1 MPEKGSR
8 TGRLR
13 REYENVL
20 RSIDIRDVVGH
31 YTLVAGTGRQAKALC
46 PFHDDNNPSMGFWTG
61 KDGIERFKCFVC
73 GESGDAFDFVY
84 RYETKV
90 KRRKF
95 SFEEAIEKAAEIGG
109 IDVSVRKRVERPIP
123 PETAGRDFQARVY
136 EYYIHTEPAREYI
149 LHLADL
155 MGIDRNATPEA
166 VWVAYDVAERC
177 GLGWV
182 PSKEKTES
190 YFRNRPGIR
199 LSAIPPEGP
208 VTIEKDDD
216 GHVRRFNPE
225 IFYPK
230 PVNDTLYL
238 CETKEDVL
246 VMSSLGIDACLS
258 VSDLKRNI
266 DRVASLSDSFIVT
279 GEEPATC
286 LSRAGMLASKGKKV
300 KVIAG
305 APAKQ
310 IEKGI
315 SFSEYLRSDLYPPE
329 MMLLLGNRQMAE
341 KVAQS
346 PLMKERIAMLE
357 KAQNTN
363 AKER

>member
-1 MPEKGSR
+1 MSEKGSR
-8 TGRLR
+8 VGRLR
-13 REYENVL
+13 REYESVL
-20 RSIDIRDVVGH
+20 RSIDIRDVVGN

-84 RYETKV
+84 KYETKV
-90 KRRKF
+90 RHKTF

-109 IDVSVRKRVERPIP
+109 IDVHVRKGVERPVP

-136 EYYIHTEPAREYI
+136 EYYVNTEPAREYM

-155 MGIDRNATPEA
+155 MGIDRKTAPEA
-166 VWVAYDVAERC
+166 SWVAYDVARRC
-177 GLGWV
+177 GIGWV
-182 PSKEKTES
+182 PSREKTDS
-190 YFRNRPGIR
+190 YFRDRPGIR
-199 LSAIPPEGP
+199 PSDVPPEGP
-208 VTIEKDDD
+208 VTIERDGN
-216 GHVRRFNPE
+216 GHVRSFNPDV
-225 IFYPK
+225 FYPN

-258 VSDLKRNI
+258 VNDLKRNI

-279 GEEPATC
+279 GEDPASC
-286 LSRAGMLASKGKKV
+286 LSRAGMLASRGKKV

-305 APAKQ
+305 APARQ
-310 IEKGI
+310 AEKGI
-315 SFSEYLRSDLYPPE
+315 SFSEYLHSDLYPPE

-346 PLMKERIAMLE
+346 PLMRERIAMLE
-357 KAQNTN
+357 KAQGTDV
-363 AKER
+363 KER